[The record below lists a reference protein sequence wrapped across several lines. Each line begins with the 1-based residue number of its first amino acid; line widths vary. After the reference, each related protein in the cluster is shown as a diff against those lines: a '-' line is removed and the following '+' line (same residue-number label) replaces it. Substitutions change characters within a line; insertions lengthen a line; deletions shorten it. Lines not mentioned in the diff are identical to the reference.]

1 MDDRLIQRDRDARS
15 KVREAYYLRL
25 EDFPGEGD
33 EQQLA
38 YDDYLEAF
46 EDLVEDLMDDEA
58 EGRRRAL
65 ERLQALRVQ
74 WRPQVQRNHALYL
87 TERRKRE
94 ELVQQERSEQLRR
107 ETERLAISKA
117 KEEEAQRLRRLAQE
131 GIRAGTVSVEQ
142 ARADLKA
149 GVAAANAAAADAVA
163 AGGAGSSTDAL
174 APAAPAY
181 QAAAP
186 VRPPSEALVQPVDPS
201 AAAREPEHMQLSYLA
216 PQESYEADAGRLQA
230 ACAAGGYDREAW
242 RKRYRQEA
250 FSTAALMWSAG

>member
-1 MDDRLIQRDRDARS
+1 MPLVDLAEPELELLVSLACAEHVALILELLHADDLRHAVQRLRAALPAAALRLDLQPNAHEAAAHHCREEGLEQPLLQRAAPQPDRL
-15 KVREAYYLRL
+15 
-25 EDFPGEGD
+25 
-33 EQQLA
+33 
-38 YDDYLEAF
+38 
-46 EDLVEDLMDDEA
+46 DLVES
-58 EGRRRAL
+58 RRRPAAVLGAL
-65 ERLQALRVQ
+65 VLTPIALLLVALPPGAR
-74 WRPQVQRNHALYL
+74 RARCLALIARHA
-87 TERRKRE
+87 
-94 ELVQQERSEQLRR
+94 VVGVFD
-107 ETERLAISKA
+107 A
-117 KEEEAQRLRRLAQE
+117 
-131 GIRAGTVSVEQ
+131 
-142 ARADLKA
+142 ARARR
-149 GVAAANAAAADAVA
+149 
-163 AGGAGSSTDAL
+163 AL